1 MSKSSNECP
10 GGCGGGRGNDL
21 RFVSPSEL
29 KLTPL
34 VLTASRM
41 QEGDQ
46 LLLCHACGRVLRR
59 SFDSFVLRFSLQ
71 VLGMYHRYQGQFE
84 PGPWLQS
91 EMQRLTM
98 LFPKNA
104 AEPLSLETESE

>member
-1 MSKSSNECP
+1 MSKSSECP
-10 GGCGGGRGNDL
+10 AGCGSGQGKDL

-34 VLTASRM
+34 ILTASRM

-46 LLLCHACGRVLRR
+46 LLLCHSCGRVLRR
-59 SFDSFVLRFSLQ
+59 SFDAYILRFSLQ
-71 VLGMYHRYQGQFE
+71 TLGTFHLGQGQFE

-91 EMQRLTM
+91 EMGRLTM
-98 LFPKNA
+98 LLPKKPV
-104 AEPLSLETESE
+104 EQRSQDVESD